1 MIISDENEKEISDAI
16 DKLSEVLDSD
26 EYMEM
31 VNNLD
36 TPSDI
41 KKHLNKCWNQRNQL
55 VRLLLKV
62 YAKDI
67 EEKNSDFQKLIAQM
81 KGVRQE
87 AENAGDELKKI
98 ADRIE
103 AAVKMA
109 KVLDAALNIAAALAI

>member
-26 EYMEM
+26 AYMEM

-41 KKHLNKCWNQRNQL
+41 RKHLNKCWNQRNQL
-55 VRLLLKV
+55 VRALLKV

-87 AENAGDELKKI
+87 AEKAGDKLKKI

-103 AAVKMA
+103 AAVEMA
-109 KVLDAALNIAAALAI
+109 KIIDVALKIAAALAV